1 MELNPA
7 GRLSPR
13 MDRQDA
19 KRPVRPAN
27 GRWLRQ
33 IALAVA
39 PAVLGGAVVVL
50 TTVTAHADD
59 GGKGGSEFLL
69 LVQVA
74 LLIGIGR
81 GLGELMQRIG
91 QPSVIGELLAGLVLG
106 PSLFGWIW
114 PSAQAAI
121 FPHDPAQKAMLD
133 GIAQFGILLLLLLT
147 GMEIDLKLVR
157 KVGRPAVTISIFG
170 ILLPFA
176 CGFTLGEFMP
186 ESLLPHAEA
195 RLVAALFLGTALSIS
210 SIKIVAVVV
219 REMNFMRRNVGQII
233 VASAI
238 IDDTLGWII
247 IAVIFSLASSG
258 TVDLASIGRA
268 LLGTIAF
275 LVFSFTLGRRLVFQ
289 LIRFANDHLV
299 SSAPVVTVIL
309 LLMSGMALITHLIGI
324 HTVLGAF
331 IAGVLVGESPILTKQ
346 IDERLRGLIA
356 SLFMPVFFGLAGL
369 GTDLTQL
376 RSPELLLFT
385 AALIVIASVGK
396 FTGALAGGAAGGLT
410 RRESLALA
418 SGMNARGSTEVI
430 IASIGLSMGV
440 LTQNLFSMIVTMAI
454 LTTLAMPPMLRGALA
469 RLPPRRDEQD
479 RLEREE
485 YEDKGFVGNLER
497 LLLAVDN
504 SGNAELAAKVAGW
517 LAAPRALPT
526 TVFQVDPCLR
536 DAESSETIVR
546 EAARQGGLRGE
557 IDVTTRVQEQKL
569 RTSLR
574 ETIAE
579 EARKGFDLLLI
590 GLSPVLAADGR
601 FSRSLQE
608 LAAGFQG
615 PLALVHASDRSPDT
629 PPRGDL
635 RILVPVSGSGV
646 SRRGAEIAIAIA
658 RVRAARLHLIYVSTT
673 RDQGTRR
680 AAAEGMQERA
690 SQVLRETAA
699 IAARYDLPVTTRIHA
714 SAAPERAILQEVDA
728 AGADMIVLGVDRL
741 QGEALDFGSVAAAV
755 LARSRAPVLLVST
768 EASQAAPRSSKP

>member
-1 MELNPA
+1 
-7 GRLSPR
+7 
-13 MDRQDA
+13 
-19 KRPVRPAN
+19 
-27 GRWLRQ
+27 
-33 IALAVA
+33 
-39 PAVLGGAVVVL
+39 LGGAVVVL

-504 SGNAELAAKVAGW
+504 SGNAELAAKIAGW

-601 FSRSLQE
+601 FSRPLQE

-615 PLALVHASDRSPDT
+615 PLALVHATDRSPDA

-635 RILVPVSGSGV
+635 RILV
-646 SRRGAEIAIAIA
+646 SRRGADVAIAIA

-699 IAARYDLPVTTRIHA
+699 IAARYDLPLTTRIHA

>member
-1 MELNPA
+1 M
-7 GRLSPR
+7 
-13 MDRQDA
+13 
-19 KRPVRPAN
+19 VT
-27 GRWLRQ
+27 W
-33 IALAVA
+33 
-39 PAVLGGAVVVL
+39 GGVVSVL
-50 TTVTAHADD
+50 TVTVLTVSLAYADEGG
-59 GGKGGSEFLL
+59 GGKAGSEFLL
-69 LVQVA
+69 LVQIA
-74 LLIGIGR
+74 LLIGVGR
-81 GLGELMQRIG
+81 GLGEVMQRMG

-114 PSAQAAI
+114 PSAQVAI

-157 KVGRPAVTISIFG
+157 KVGRPAVTISLFG
-170 ILLPFA
+170 IVLPFT
-176 CGFTLGEFMP
+176 CGFALGEFMP
-186 ESLLPHAEA
+186 EGLLPRPEA

-247 IAVIFSLASSG
+247 IAVIFSLASQGSI
-258 TVDLASIGRA
+258 DLASISKA

-289 LIRFANDHLV
+289 LIRLANDHLV
-299 SSAPVVTVIL
+299 SASPVVTVIL
-309 LLMSGMALITHLIGI
+309 LLMSTMALITHLIGV

-331 IAGVLVGESPILTKQ
+331 ITGVLVGESPILTKQ

-369 GTDLTQL
+369 GTDLTKL
-376 RSPELLLFT
+376 GSPELLLFT

-469 RLPPRRDEQD
+469 RLPPRREEQD
-479 RLEREE
+479 RLDREE
-485 YEDKGFVGNLER
+485 FEDKGFVGNLER
-497 LLLAVDN
+497 LLLAVDDG
-504 SGNAELAAKVAGW
+504 GNAELAAKVAGW

-526 TVFQVDPCLR
+526 TVFQVDPHLHA
-536 DAESSETIVR
+536 AESSETIVK
-546 EAARQGGLRGE
+546 EAARQGGVHGE
-557 IDVTTRVQEQKL
+557 IDVTTRVPEPKL
-569 RTSLR
+569 RTTLR
-574 ETIAE
+574 EVVAD

-590 GLSPVLAADGR
+590 GLSPVLTADGR
-601 FSRSLQE
+601 FSGPLQE
-608 LAAGFQG
+608 LAAGFEG
-615 PLALVHASDRSPDT
+615 PLALVQAADSGHGT
-629 PPRGDL
+629 LLTGDL

-646 SRRGAEIAIAIA
+646 SRRGAEVAIAIA

-680 AAAEGMQERA
+680 GTTDGAQERA

-699 IAARYDLPVTTRIHA
+699 IAARYELAVTTRVHA
-714 SAAPERAILQEVDA
+714 SAAPERAILQEIDT
-728 AGADMIVLGVDRL
+728 AGADLVVLGVDRL
-741 QGEALDFGSVAAAV
+741 QGETLDFGSVAAAV
-755 LARSRAPVLLVST
+755 LARSRVPVLLVST
-768 EASQAAPRSSKP
+768 EANQAASRPSTTKP